1 MATSITMETSYSGKQ
16 STRSITNVN
25 PNATAEEISTFAKG
39 LNDLTN
45 NTLKTVNRID
55 KQEIDTD
62 VVYSPVEAYNNGDPL
77 PSTVTIDGL
86 TVNIDNKSIAEE
98 VDFQIAFRI
107 KDVENSE
114 FTFDTMTV
122 KNTVG
127 AGIYAGYSFT
137 YQSGT
142 RPRTQIEFYYFANQT
157 GAAATTTFTIPGG
170 STTVGG
176 TTYYYAPFTL
186 TVNQLGQ

>member
-25 PNATAEEISTFAKG
+25 PNANAEEISNFAKG

-62 VVYSPVEAYNNGDPL
+62 VVYSSVEAFNPSSDPF

-98 VDFQIAFRI
+98 VDFVLSFRI
-107 KDVENSE
+107 QGITNATLV
-114 FTFDTMTV
+114 FDSMTV
-122 KNTVG
+122 KNT
-127 AGIYAGYSFT
+127 AGNGVNASYSV
-137 YQSGT
+137 SGSA
-142 RPRTQIEFYYFANQT
+142 PRTQIEIFYYANQS
-157 GAAATTTFTIPGG
+157 GGAATTTFTIPGG
-170 STTVGG
+170 NVTYSG
-176 TTYYYAPFTL
+176 TTYYYAPFTI